1 MHAIRDIEA
10 GEEVET
16 SYCGPHR
23 DAATRRERLAHYGFE
38 CRCVPCRQD
47 TDEGRE
53 SERRRC
59 RMMEVFEEVAGVRDG
74 AGPVAGGVENRVAG
88 GRDKLDAHLELIG
101 LLEEERLFQKELGD
115 QYRDAAGCYLARG
128 EREQAIEYARTGLQ
142 NDVRCLGADSPL
154 VEEAMDYLRCLKS
167 I

>member
-23 DAATRRERLAHYGFE
+23 DAATRREKLAHYGFE

-47 TDEGRE
+47 TDEGRK
-53 SERRRC
+53 SETRRR
-59 RMMEVFEEVAGVRDG
+59 RMMEVFEEIAGSRDG
-74 AGPVAGGVENRVAG
+74 AGSVAAEAEDKVAGGK
-88 GRDKLDAHLELIG
+88 DKLEAHLELIG

-115 QYRDAAGCYLARG
+115 QYRAAAGCYLARG
-128 EREQAIEYARTGLQ
+128 EREKATEYARMGLQ
-142 NDVRCLGADSPL
+142 NDVMCLGADSPL
-154 VEEAMDYLRCLKS
+154 VEDAMDYLRCLRA